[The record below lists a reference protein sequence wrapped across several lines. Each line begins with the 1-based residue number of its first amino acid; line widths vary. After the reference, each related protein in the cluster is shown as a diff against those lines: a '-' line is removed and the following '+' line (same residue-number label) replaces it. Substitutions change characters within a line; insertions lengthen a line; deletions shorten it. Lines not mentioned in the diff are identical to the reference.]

1 MITFLQMCRG
11 VGLLL
16 GLGLVG
22 CTKPPVPVAVA
33 QPRLGECRAS
43 DHAVELGLDAP
54 ALCRLATER
63 GKLLVRNEGDPFRV
77 KLRIVRATADAS
89 HLELVLTL
97 EEERPDGRRIEQR
110 AAAAGKP
117 GSAPAE
123 LARRLTGDVLEELGA
138 RLRLYYDP
146 PPDVVAALAATN
158 PDLKQEA
165 IEVCGERKLMACTE
179 TLLPLLRSEDLE
191 LRDRVVAVLARIG
204 DRRAVRPITEV
215 SKFGQ
220 LDELPKVLDAV
231 ARIGGPEARAYLEFV
246 AHGHDQKEVREL
258 AKKQLERLGR

>member
-110 AAAAGKP
+110 AAAAGQP

-138 RLRLYYDP
+138 RLRLYSDP

-158 PDLKQEA
+158 PDRKQEA

-179 TLLPLLRSEDLE
+179 TLLPAIEAFAPQLLLVSAGFDAHRLDPLANLDLE
-191 LRDRVVAVLARIG
+191 DDDYAWLSAALVAIAERHAGGRLVSTLEGGYSLTALRHAATVHC
-204 DRRAVRPITEV
+204 RAL
-215 SKFGQ
+215 FGTTA
-220 LDELPKVLDAV
+220 P
-231 ARIGGPEARAYLEFV
+231 
-246 AHGHDQKEVREL
+246 
-258 AKKQLERLGR
+258 